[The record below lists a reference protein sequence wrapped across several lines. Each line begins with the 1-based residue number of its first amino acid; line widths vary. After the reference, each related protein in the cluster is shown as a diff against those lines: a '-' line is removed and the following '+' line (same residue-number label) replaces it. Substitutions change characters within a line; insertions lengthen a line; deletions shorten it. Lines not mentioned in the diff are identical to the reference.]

1 MSRQRSNYS
10 SLDDS
15 RDEADGREDDVE
27 SEQFTMP
34 KKDDGIPWRTLFL
47 VIFLFFGG
55 LVSDDRYNGKMNIQI
70 IFCIYLIRL
79 PYLFLL

>member
-15 RDEADGREDDVE
+15 RDEADAREEDVE

-34 KKDDGIPWRTLFL
+34 KKDDGIPWRTLLL

-55 LVSDDRYNGKMNIQI
+55 LVSEE
-70 IFCIYLIRL
+70 
-79 PYLFLL
+79 

>member
-15 RDEADGREDDVE
+15 RDETDKREDDVE

-34 KKDDGIPWRTLFL
+34 NNKDDGIPWRTLFL

-55 LVSDDRYNGKMNIQI
+55 IVSD
-70 IFCIYLIRL
+70 
-79 PYLFLL
+79 

>member
-10 SLDDS
+10 SLDS
-15 RDEADGREDDVE
+15 RDETDGREEDVE

-34 KKDDGIPWRTLFL
+34 DKKDDGVPWRTMFL

-55 LVSDDRYNGKMNIQI
+55 LVSDS
-70 IFCIYLIRL
+70 
-79 PYLFLL
+79 